1 MTQHFNQLTAAELE
15 RLAMLSEEAGEIV
28 QMVGKILRHGYESYH
43 PNDDDK
49 TTNRVLLRREIND
62 LIGVV
67 HGMVQENDLSP
78 LTFYDTEAAWK
89 RKLKY
94 SHHQRDNDE

>member
-62 LIGVV
+62 LIAVV

-78 LTFYDTEAAWK
+78 LVFYDAEAAWQ

-94 SHHQRDNDE
+94 THHQRDNDE